1 MENAI
6 GCIVGNAYT
15 SMLSSTG
22 RHLSS
27 AIWGK
32 VSCFVAGAV
41 AGAGVTYCV
50 IKGKE
55 IREKLLTLMVVDP
68 KTSKTFILDNLSHK
82 SWKHAGNIYKI
93 INCTTVHIGLSVPE
107 DNGRFSKGNNIELL
121 HKSSAEQTVGAS
133 DLFAGEVPKEHDLF
147 SCTQHLE
154 TMSPLPKENAADG
167 QRTSEV
173 AVSYPVFSNSTFC
186 LPLSNE
192 IIGKL
197 FNGMRGKYFH
207 EKTSL
212 ELLTYVLTGRGEKSE
227 GTISIEWIAS
237 PRSFSLFIGIV
248 CAPYHNKWKMG
259 KSLFTGRI
267 NKNPSC
273 DFSRMTELGLVDNN
287 RVSPALKKNNYFVR
301 EKDKDLKFLLVFLY
315 ELF

>member
-6 GCIVGNAYT
+6 GCILGNAYT

-68 KTSKTFILDNLSHK
+68 KTSKAFILDNLSHK

-93 INCTTVHIGLSVPE
+93 NNCTTVHI
-107 DNGRFSKGNNIELL
+107 GRFSKGNNIEPL

-133 DLFAGEVPKEHDLF
+133 DLFAGEVLKEHDLF
-147 SCTQHLE
+147 SCTQYLE

-173 AVSYPVFSNSTFC
+173 AVSYPVFSNFTF
-186 LPLSNE
+186 
-192 IIGKL
+192 
-197 FNGMRGKYFH
+197 
-207 EKTSL
+207 
-212 ELLTYVLTGRGEKSE
+212 
-227 GTISIEWIAS
+227 
-237 PRSFSLFIGIV
+237 
-248 CAPYHNKWKMG
+248 
-259 KSLFTGRI
+259 
-267 NKNPSC
+267 
-273 DFSRMTELGLVDNN
+273 
-287 RVSPALKKNNYFVR
+287 
-301 EKDKDLKFLLVFLY
+301 VFL
-315 ELF
+315 

>member
-1 MENAI
+1 M
-6 GCIVGNAYT
+6 
-15 SMLSSTG
+15 
-22 RHLSS
+22 
-27 AIWGK
+27 
-32 VSCFVAGAV
+32 
-41 AGAGVTYCV
+41 
-50 IKGKE
+50 
-55 IREKLLTLMVVDP
+55 
-68 KTSKTFILDNLSHK
+68 
-82 SWKHAGNIYKI
+82 
-93 INCTTVHIGLSVPE
+93 
-107 DNGRFSKGNNIELL
+107 
-121 HKSSAEQTVGAS
+121 HKSSTEQTVGAS

-167 QRTSEV
+167 QPTSEV

-227 GTISIEWIAS
+227 DTISIEWIAS

-273 DFSRMTELGLVDNN
+273 DFSRMTELGLVDDN
-287 RVSPALKKNNYFVR
+287 RVSPALEKNNYFVR
-301 EKDKDLKFLLVFLY
+301 EKDKDLKFLLVFLC

>member
-1 MENAI
+1 
-6 GCIVGNAYT
+6 
-15 SMLSSTG
+15 MLSSTG

-68 KTSKTFILDNLSHK
+68 KISKTFILDNLSHK

-93 INCTTVHIGLSVPE
+93 NNCTTVHIRLSVPE
-107 DNGRFSKGNNIELL
+107 DNGRFSKGNNIEPL

-154 TMSPLPKENAADG
+154 TMSPLPKENAAD
-167 QRTSEV
+167 
-173 AVSYPVFSNSTFC
+173 
-186 LPLSNE
+186 
-192 IIGKL
+192 
-197 FNGMRGKYFH
+197 
-207 EKTSL
+207 
-212 ELLTYVLTGRGEKSE
+212 
-227 GTISIEWIAS
+227 
-237 PRSFSLFIGIV
+237 
-248 CAPYHNKWKMG
+248 
-259 KSLFTGRI
+259 
-267 NKNPSC
+267 
-273 DFSRMTELGLVDNN
+273 
-287 RVSPALKKNNYFVR
+287 
-301 EKDKDLKFLLVFLY
+301 
-315 ELF
+315 

>member
-68 KTSKTFILDNLSHK
+68 KISKTFILDNLSHK

-93 INCTTVHIGLSVPE
+93 NNCTTVHIRLSVPE
-107 DNGRFSKGNNIELL
+107 DNGRFSKGNNIEPL

-154 TMSPLPKENAADG
+154 TMSPLPK
-167 QRTSEV
+167 
-173 AVSYPVFSNSTFC
+173 
-186 LPLSNE
+186 E

-273 DFSRMTELGLVDNN
+273 DFSRMTELGLVDDN

>member
-68 KTSKTFILDNLSHK
+68 KISKTFILDNLSHK

-93 INCTTVHIGLSVPE
+93 ISVPLKSGQININQTIPE
-107 DNGRFSKGNNIELL
+107 KG
-121 HKSSAEQTVGAS
+121 
-133 DLFAGEVPKEHDLF
+133 
-147 SCTQHLE
+147 
-154 TMSPLPKENAADG
+154 
-167 QRTSEV
+167 
-173 AVSYPVFSNSTFC
+173 
-186 LPLSNE
+186 
-192 IIGKL
+192 
-197 FNGMRGKYFH
+197 
-207 EKTSL
+207 
-212 ELLTYVLTGRGEKSE
+212 
-227 GTISIEWIAS
+227 
-237 PRSFSLFIGIV
+237 
-248 CAPYHNKWKMG
+248 
-259 KSLFTGRI
+259 
-267 NKNPSC
+267 KN
-273 DFSRMTELGLVDNN
+273 
-287 RVSPALKKNNYFVR
+287 
-301 EKDKDLKFLLVFLY
+301 
-315 ELF
+315 

>member
-1 MENAI
+1 MYRRK
-6 GCIVGNAYT
+6 CIYL

-68 KTSKTFILDNLSHK
+68 KISKTFILIIFLIKVGSMQ
-82 SWKHAGNIYKI
+82 GIYKI
-93 INCTTVHIGLSVPE
+93 NNCTTVHIRLSVPE
-107 DNGRFSKGNNIELL
+107 DNGRFSKGNNIEPL

-167 QRTSEV
+167 QRTSE
-173 AVSYPVFSNSTFC
+173 AVISYPVFSNSTFC

-197 FNGMRGKYFH
+197 FNGM
-207 EKTSL
+207 
-212 ELLTYVLTGRGEKSE
+212 
-227 GTISIEWIAS
+227 
-237 PRSFSLFIGIV
+237 
-248 CAPYHNKWKMG
+248 
-259 KSLFTGRI
+259 
-267 NKNPSC
+267 
-273 DFSRMTELGLVDNN
+273 
-287 RVSPALKKNNYFVR
+287 
-301 EKDKDLKFLLVFLY
+301 
-315 ELF
+315 

>member
-1 MENAI
+1 M
-6 GCIVGNAYT
+6 
-15 SMLSSTG
+15 
-22 RHLSS
+22 
-27 AIWGK
+27 
-32 VSCFVAGAV
+32 
-41 AGAGVTYCV
+41 
-50 IKGKE
+50 
-55 IREKLLTLMVVDP
+55 LTLMVVDP
-68 KTSKTFILDNLSHK
+68 KISKTFILDNLSHK
-82 SWKHAGNIYKI
+82 SWKYAGNIYKI
-93 INCTTVHIGLSVPE
+93 NNCTTVHIRLSVPE
-107 DNGRFSKGNNIELL
+107 DNGRFSKGNNIEPL

-173 AVSYPVFSNSTFC
+173 VISYPVFSNSTFC

-273 DFSRMTELGLVDNN
+273 DFSRMTELGLVAQALVVKRGAREAIGDIEDREN
-287 RVSPALKKNNYFVR
+287 SPTYDSSAHVEYRKKLINHLEPLALPRYWRSV
-301 EKDKDLKFLLVFLY
+301 EKMPHNAQGKLEISVLEK
-315 ELF
+315 LFYA